1 MALPANLCRFFFGV
15 VLAVAGTTAHS
26 AQPLSQ
32 ATPSGGFSGVVQ
44 FGAPRDAKFVFCNEG
59 ECPERSIKHLYVPP
73 PQPRPLPPLAK
84 PLIQEREV
92 PAAQV
97 TKPAKQLS
105 HAKAPAKKK
114 RKKPS
119 VQYECTPVTKTK

>member
-1 MALPANLCRFFFGV
+1 MALPANLYRIFFGFA
-15 VLAVAGTTAHS
+15 LAVAGTTAQS

-44 FGAPRDAKFVFCNEG
+44 FGTPRDAKFVFCNEG

-84 PLIQEREV
+84 PLVQEPEV
-92 PAAQV
+92 PAPQA
-97 TKPAKQLS
+97 TKSTKKLS

-114 RKKPS
+114 RKKPA
-119 VQYECTPVTKTK
+119 VQIECTPVTSTK